1 MSIIDKPGAPQRRP
15 FVFRIGF
22 QGKPDTAIDATA
34 YLFNRAGALIASAPL
49 KNGTAAF
56 PVSEAELRRA
66 LVRRTDHPGRPARQ
80 ADAQSG
86 DDDAASG
93 P

>member
-66 LVRRTDHPGRPARQ
+66 RLFVGPTSRPTGSASGRPVWR
-80 ADAQSG
+80 
-86 DDDAASG
+86 
-93 P
+93 